1 VISEHSDHDA
11 MAARLAIIEAE
22 PLEDRATGYAQ
33 LHEELRERLEGAD
46 AEGRPASAHP
56 AGEVHS

>member
-1 VISEHSDHDA
+1 